1 MIDSIR
7 YLTVQEVIS
16 INIYLINRYSNKET
30 AKVKDAKLLDSAIN
44 RPKQSAFGE
53 DAYVTIV
60 EKASALFHSLALN
73 HAFHNANKRTAFTA
87 MIQFL
92 RYNEYT
98 FVMDLQEAE
107 DFVVDVVN
115 HKYSFDEIVQVVNQ
129 NSRKR

>member
-1 MIDSIR
+1 MATIR
-7 YLTVQEVIS
+7 YLTVEEVIS
-16 INIYLINRYSNKET
+16 INIYLISRYSNKET

-53 DAYVTIV
+53 DAYITVT

-73 HAFHNANKRTAFTA
+73 HAFHNANKRTAFTS

-92 RYNEYT
+92 KYNEYA
-98 FVMDLQEAE
+98 FIMDQQAAE

-115 HKYSFDEIVQVVNQ
+115 HKYNFDEVVQIINRYSV
-129 NSRKR
+129 KI